1 MNGIEL
7 GQGSQLGEAYLA
19 IQRMALDLRRRG
31 VVLAVCSKNDETNA
45 RLAFKVHPEMLLKE
59 EDIAVFSANWN
70 DKASNLEA
78 IAEALAMTPAS
89 LVFLDDNPAE
99 REIVRRELP
108 TVAVPEVPESEPA
121 LWPLIISAAGYFET
135 VQFTSARSG
144 TGRASMRITR
154 NAPTVS
160 SKSRDLKSY
169 LTDLQM
175 EMEVSSSLFRG
186 HRLRISQLIN
196 KSNQFNL
203 TSRRYTDEQVQA
215 MEADPACACFAARL
229 KDRFGDNGIVSV
241 VICEERDAFWHIDT
255 WLMSCRVL
263 ARQVEQAFLNHIAE
277 SALQSR

>member
-1 MNGIEL
+1 
-7 GQGSQLGEAYLA
+7 
-19 IQRMALDLRRRG
+19 
-31 VVLAVCSKNDETNA
+31 
-45 RLAFKVHPEMLLKE
+45 
-59 EDIAVFSANWN
+59 
-70 DKASNLEA
+70 
-78 IAEALAMTPAS
+78 
-89 LVFLDDNPAE
+89 
-99 REIVRRELP
+99 
-108 TVAVPEVPESEPA
+108 

-135 VQFTSARSG
+135 VQFTSADLE
-144 TGRASMRITR
+144 RAEQYAD
-154 NAPTVS
+154 NAKRADLS

-175 EMEVSSSLFRG
+175 EMEVTSFVPG

-241 VICEERDAFWHIDT
+241 VICKERNAFWHIDT

-277 SALQSR
+277 SASQSGKRGLVGHYIPTSKNKMVESHYEKLGFASMKLEEDGSTTWFLDLANFKPFDVPIQIRQGAESDRVP